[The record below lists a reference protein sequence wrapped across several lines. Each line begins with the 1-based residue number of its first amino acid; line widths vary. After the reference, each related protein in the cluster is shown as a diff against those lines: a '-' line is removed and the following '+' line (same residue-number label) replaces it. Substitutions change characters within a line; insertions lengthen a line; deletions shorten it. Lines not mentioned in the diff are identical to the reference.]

1 VSSSRLSTLEVGA
14 QAKNISWQ
22 VVGSAGVSLDTTVH
36 FEGVVLAEKG
46 ISLNTDATVNGRLMT
61 QTAVTLDHNIV
72 VEPAE

>member
-1 VSSSRLSTLEVGA
+1 M
-14 QAKNISWQ
+14 
-22 VVGSAGVSLDTTVH
+22 VGSAGVSLDTTVH